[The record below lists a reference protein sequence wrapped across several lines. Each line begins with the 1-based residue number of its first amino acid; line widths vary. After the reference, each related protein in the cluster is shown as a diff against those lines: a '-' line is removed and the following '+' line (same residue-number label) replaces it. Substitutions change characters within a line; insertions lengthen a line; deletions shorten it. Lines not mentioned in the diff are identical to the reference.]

1 MKSVTTPPDDVISEP
16 ALSLSCTVIIE
27 VELPSPSISDSDA
40 VIEVVT
46 RDTPPK
52 KLTFSVSVISTVL
65 RVADI
70 VADSV
75 ALLDV
80 KVAEKVPSPLSVVAL
95 IVPLV
100 VLITTVS
107 PPLVRL
113 SPSASFNWTVRTEV
127 ETPSA
132 AILKV
137 DAEITDVSGDAEPTI
152 TSSLLVASPKI

>member
-1 MKSVTTPPDDVISEP
+1 M
-16 ALSLSCTVIIE
+16 
-27 VELPSPSISDSDA
+27 PSS
-40 VIEVVT
+40 
-46 RDTPPK
+46 
-52 KLTFSVSVISTVL
+52 
-65 RVADI
+65 
-70 VADSV
+70 
-75 ALLDV
+75 
-80 KVAEKVPSPLSVVAL
+80 LSVVAL